1 MIKLNRLLLICLFCK
16 WFLLYHNRV
25 RRTGL
30 TYHPYGLVHFVDSHL
45 NKMRGIL
52 ELLHYLIEC
61 LLHQD
66 AHITS
71 RESLC
76 HLHNILYLLLTE
88 LIEFILKSMENHVS
102 SRALIR
108 QWNVY
113 SSGKPSYYGS
123 IKRPWQIGCSQNHR
137 TIIGI
142 RNSIHLSKEFCLHLF
157 GGLVLIVRS
166 CRDHWID
173 FVNKN
178 NWVLALSGSVKNP
191 LDLFLW
197 VTNVLGH
204 DVCWADWEEGCVWL
218 CGTGLGQEGLS
229 CSRRTVQEHS
239 LPCLSGSNEDAWK
252 FQRNENGNNELL
264 FGILQSSN
272 VIPFY
277 VGLLLKNCSTSIV
290 LIVLLNFLS
299 RFILLIIFFSY
310 WSFLCI
316 GLFFLLGFF
325 WNWCIYGLVFVFLFF
340 EVFQQSNVITHYS
353 ANIVLGLCVHVL
365 LIVVEVQIE
374 VLNTLEKLLILL
386 VKLLIWSTE
395 IYVLPM
401 VINIAQYLLKLVHYN
416 YKFT

>member
-1 MIKLNRLLLICLFCK
+1 MIKLNRLLLICIFCER
-16 WFLLYHNRV
+16 LLLNHNRV
-25 RRTGL
+25 GSTRL
-30 TYHPYGLVHFVDSHL
+30 TYHPYWLIHLVDSYL
-45 NKMRGIL
+45 DKMLGIL

-61 LLHQD
+61 LLHED
-66 AHITS
+66 VHITP

-76 HLHNILYLLLTE
+76 LLHNIHYLLFNE
-88 LIEFILKSMENHVS
+88 LIELILQSMENHVS

-108 QWNVY
+108 QWNIY

-123 IKRPWQIGCSQNHR
+123 IKRPRQIGCSQNHW
-137 TIIGI
+137 TVIGI
-142 RNSIHLSKEFCLHLF
+142 WNSIHLSKEFCLHFF

-166 CRDHWID
+166 CRDHWVN

-178 NWVLALSGSVKNP
+178 NGVLVLSGSVKNP

-204 DVCWADWEEGCVWL
+204 DVCWTDREEGCIWL
-218 CGTGLGQEGLS
+218 SGAGLGQESLS

-239 LPCLSGSNEDAWK
+239 LPCLSGSNEYAWK
-252 FQRNENGNNELL
+252 FQRNENWNYELL

-277 VGLLLKNCSTSIV
+277 VGFLLKNCSTSVV
-290 LIVLLNFLS
+290 LIIFLNLLS
-299 RFILLIIFFSY
+299 RFLLLVIFFFY
-310 WSFLCI
+310 RSFLCTGLLLLL
-316 GLFFLLGFF
+316 GLFL
-325 WNWCIYGLVFVFLFF
+325 NRCIYSLVLVFLFL
-340 EVFQQSNVITHYS
+340 EVFQQSNVITHYG
-353 ANIVLGLCVHVL
+353 AYVVLGLCVHVL

-374 VLNTLEKLLILL
+374 ILNTLEELLIPLF
-386 VKLLIWSTE
+386 KLMKWSTE

-401 VINIAQYLLKLVHYN
+401 VINIVQYLLKLVHYN